1 MKRIIALTSLA
12 LLLVGCA
19 GDATVRSTLP
29 PDIGQTGI
37 GGPGSGAGMSGI
49 GVDRQRTTGT
59 GTTTNEPGR
68 LKL

>member
-1 MKRIIALTSLA
+1 MKTTIALASLA

-19 GDATVRSTLP
+19 GDTTERSTLP

-59 GTTTNEPGR
+59 GTLTNESGR
-68 LKL
+68 TRY